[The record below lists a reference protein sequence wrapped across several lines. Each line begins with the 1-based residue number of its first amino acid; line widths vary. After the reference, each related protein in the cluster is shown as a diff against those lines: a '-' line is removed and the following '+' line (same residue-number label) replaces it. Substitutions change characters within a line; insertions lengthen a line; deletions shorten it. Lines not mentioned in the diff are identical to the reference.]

1 MASACHVVATCWVHG
16 PEPGAVDRGCD
27 LTGNGD
33 GDQGGPG
40 NCGSPARYAR
50 LTGGRLSLRFIQQGE
65 QVPNPYLDGNFAPV
79 LEELTEDHELPVTG
93 VIPPDLD
100 GHLLRNGPNPAVP
113 PIDDTEYHRLS
124 GDGMIH
130 DITLAGGKALGY
142 RNRWVRTR
150 KLAAELGTRSPKGP
164 SEPFDGPANTHVI
177 CHGGATLALAES
189 GFPLAL
195 SSGRDKARVH
205 DFDGALASPMTAH
218 PKVDPAT
225 GDLVFFGYDVFGPPY
240 LRYHA
245 VNAAGALF
253 RTEEIDIPRAT
264 MMHDF
269 GVTATRLVF
278 MDLPVIFDFDLAD
291 AGRSLPFR
299 WMTEAGTRIGVMSRQ
314 AGHPDIRWISIDP
327 VYVFHVLN
335 AYDEGETIVMDVIRY
350 DSAFDTSPDAAMA
363 SNQPVLA
370 RWTIDPARN
379 RVTEDR
385 VDDAWVEFPRIDDAV
400 AGLRHRY
407 GYCTLLGPQ
416 PDTGEQA
423 GLIKYDLQRD
433 GATRYDPGPHRAPG
447 EPVFV
452 RAEDGRGED
461 EGWVLTVVYD
471 ATRDASDL
479 VILDATS
486 FAGPPVATVALPGRV
501 PFGFHGSWVPFTS

>member
-1 MASACHVVATCWVHG
+1 M
-16 PEPGAVDRGCD
+16 
-27 LTGNGD
+27 
-33 GDQGGPG
+33 
-40 NCGSPARYAR
+40 
-50 LTGGRLSLRFIQQGE
+50 
-65 QVPNPYLDGNFAPV
+65 PNPYLEGNFAPV
-79 LEELTEDHELPVTG
+79 LEEMTEDHELPVTG

-100 GHLLRNGPNPAVP
+100 GHLLQNGPNPAVLP
-113 PIDDTEYHRLS
+113 TDDTGYHRS
-124 GDGMIH
+124 GGDGMIH

-150 KLAAELGTRSPKGP
+150 KLAAELGTPSPKGP
-164 SEPFDGPANTHVI
+164 GEPFDGPANTHVI
-177 CHGGATLALAES
+177 RHGGTTLALAEW
-189 GFPLAL
+189 GFPHAL
-195 SSGRDKARVH
+195 SAGREKARIH

-225 GDLVFFGYDVFGPPY
+225 GDLVFFGYDVLGPPY
-240 LRYHA
+240 LRYHT
-245 VNAAGALF
+245 VDRAGAMT

-269 GVTATRLVF
+269 GVTASRVVF
-278 MDLPVIFDFDLAD
+278 MDLPVVYDLDLAA

-299 WMTEAGTRIGVMSRQ
+299 WMPDAGTRIGVMSRQ
-314 AGHPDIRWISIDP
+314 SRRPGIRWITIDP

-335 AYDEGETIVMDVIRY
+335 AYDDGDAIVMDVVRY
-350 DSAFDTSPDAAMA
+350 DSAFDSSPRAAMPPHR
-363 SNQPVLA
+363 PVLA

-385 VDDAWVEFPRIDDAV
+385 VDDVWVEYPRIDDAV
-400 AGLRHRY
+400 VGLRHRY

-416 PDTGEQA
+416 PDADEPT
-423 GLIKYDLQRD
+423 GLIKYDRRRD
-433 GATRYDPGPHRAPG
+433 GATRYDPGPNRAPG
-447 EPVFV
+447 EPIFV

-461 EGWVLTVVYD
+461 EGWVLSVVYD

-486 FAGPPVATVALPGRV
+486 FAGPPVATVHLPARV
-501 PFGFHGSWVPFTS
+501 PFGFHGSWVPSTS